1 MSFKVKR
8 EFHTKPPMSV
18 NDRFEIFIAESVHC
32 LDLLRREMHIKLKY
46 MQMEM
51 HVFLLI
57 LFDDSNFYLN
67 LEPKERMEKI

>member
-1 MSFKVKR
+1 
-8 EFHTKPPMSV
+8 MSV